1 MIACLAV
8 GMARVETHLPI
19 SAVRSATGARRPM
32 GERPDADQAV
42 GLNIVEFNT
51 RAPVAVLR
59 RFQFERQPGA

>member
-1 MIACLAV
+1 MV
-8 GMARVETHLPI
+8 
-19 SAVRSATGARRPM
+19 
-32 GERPDADQAV
+32 ERPDADQAV